1 MTKSADKKYLLFKIE
16 TTEGVDSTPTVG
28 ANALLTVG
36 LDATGLEGE
45 QHVRQLDGQFA
56 GSRPSVFKQI
66 RKPVTFGIEIAGSG
80 VSATTVPAWMAVNR
94 VCGFDAGVAGGS
106 SVVQTP
112 INPWSSPSATLWPMY
127 DNLKVAA
134 LGYRANLQLTFED
147 DEIPMFNYSGG
158 GFPPAGIVSEAS
170 LGALTIANQ
179 ADPLLVNTA
188 NTTFTFDGYSP
199 ALRRLTVDLSAKL
212 EPRSLTGPADRMA
225 MRNREPTG
233 VALVEFPDI
242 GTKNYYTKLLSRA
255 TGAMQI
261 VHGTVAGNIVQFDAP
276 KMETGLVTTPE
287 DGGFLMAN
295 IPFRLLPN
303 AGNDELI
310 ITSK

>member
-1 MTKSADKKYLLFKIE
+1 MTKSADKKYLLGKIE
-16 TTEGVDSTPTVG
+16 VSEGIDATPTVG
-28 ANALLTVG
+28 ANAILTVG
-36 LDATGLEGE
+36 LDATGLEGD
-45 QHVRQLDGQFA
+45 QKVRELDGQFA

-66 RKPVTFGIEIAGSG
+66 RKPVSFGIEIAGSG
-80 VSATTVPAWMAVNR
+80 VSATTVPAWMAFLR
-94 VCGFDAGVAGGS
+94 MCGFDAGVVGGS

-112 INPWSSPSATLWPMY
+112 INPWSAPSMTLWPMY

-134 LGYRANLQLTFED
+134 LGARANLQITIED
-147 DEIPMFNYSGG
+147 DEIPMFNLTAM
-158 GFPPAGIVSEAS
+158 GFPPVGTVSEAA

-179 ADPLLVNTA
+179 ADPVLASTA
-188 NTTFTFDGYSP
+188 NTTFSFDGYAA
-199 ALRRLTVDLSAKL
+199 ALRRLTIDWGVKL
-212 EPRSLTGPADRMA
+212 EPRSLVGPADRVA
-225 MRNREPTG
+225 QRNREPTG

-242 GTKNYYTKLLSRA
+242 GTKNFFTKMNSRA
-255 TGAMQI
+255 TGALQV
-261 VHGTVAGNIVQFDAP
+261 VHGTVAGNIVQLDAP
-276 KMETGLVTTPE
+276 KMETGLITTPE